1 MEIIFTE
8 VALYESK
15 NECARND
22 NVFSAISE
30 VCDGM
35 VSLSNKIQNNVYK
48 FVFKRCLAPFGE
60 ITTGLQSFCPQS
72 PITVGQEGLSGHLKY
87 RDSFG

>member
-22 NVFSAISE
+22 NVFSPISE

-35 VSLSNKIQNNVYK
+35 VSLSNQIQSNVYK
-48 FVFKRCLAPFGE
+48 CVFKLCLAPFGG
-60 ITTGLQSFCPQS
+60 ITTGLQSFCP
-72 PITVGQEGLSGHLKY
+72 
-87 RDSFG
+87 